1 MNEMSKPTSPGAA
14 LPPVVSREQWLDARR
29 ALLAKEKQLTRARDA
44 LNAERR
50 RLPVVAID
58 KEYSFE
64 TPQGRR
70 TLLDLFDGH
79 SQLIVYHFMFDP
91 DDPPPGRSHPY
102 SEGCPGCSHVADNI
116 PHLSHLQARDTSFTM
131 ISRAK
136 LAKIEPFKRRM
147 GWTMP
152 WASSFG
158 SDFNY
163 DFGVTVDPAIAPPE
177 YNYQDAEALKA
188 RGQLEDVTG
197 ELPGLSVF
205 LRNGNRIYH
214 SYSTFGRGLDGL
226 LNTYNLLDLT
236 PYGRQEEWEASPPGW
251 PQTKDFW
258 LRHHDRYDGQPQAT
272 PDCCKD

>member
-1 MNEMSKPTSPGAA
+1 MNDMTKPAAPA
-14 LPPVVSREQWLDARR
+14 LPPVVSRAEWLETRR
-29 ALLAKEKQLTRARDA
+29 ALLQKEKELTRARDA

-50 RLPVVAID
+50 RLPVIAVEKD
-58 KEYSFE
+58 YSFDTE
-64 TPQGRR
+64 QGGRKS
-70 TLLDLFDGH
+70 LLDLFEGR
-79 SQLIVYHFMFDP
+79 SQLAIYHFMFDP
-91 DDPPPGRSHPY
+91 DDPPPGQTHPY

-116 PHLSHLQARDTSFTM
+116 PHLSHLHARDTSFTM
-131 ISRAK
+131 VSRAP
-136 LAKIEPFKRRM
+136 LAKIMPFKRRM

-188 RGQLEDVTG
+188 RGQLEDVKG

-205 LRNGNRIYH
+205 LRNGEKIYH
-214 SYSTFGRGLDGL
+214 SYSTFGRGLDAL
-226 LNTYNLLDLT
+226 LNTYNILDLT
-236 PYGRQEEWEASPPGW
+236 PYGRQETWEDSPAGW
-251 PQTKDFW
+251 PRTNEFW
-258 LRHHDRYDGQPQAT
+258 LRHHDKYDGQPQAM